1 LWLFGDLPSEALDA
15 REYRV
20 GLRLALRVVR
30 ESDSGKPAKYL
41 RGIFLVD
48 VLRQQ
53 VKRIQLQFRAVIVE
67 KITFGLSSSFGVTKP
82 STSL

>member
-1 LWLFGDLPSEALDA
+1 LRLFGDLPSEALDA

-20 GLRLALRVVR
+20 GLRFALRVVR
-30 ESDSGKPAKYL
+30 ESDSGKPAEEL

-67 KITFGLSSSFGVTKP
+67 KITFGLSSSFGVAKP
-82 STSL
+82 NTSL